1 MSRQGRATSER
12 KAARQSRREILA
24 LSLAA
29 ATFGIALGMSE
40 AEAAEETK
48 GTKGQSGKA
57 SESGKKS
64 GQGPFIKLDRQ
75 APQES
80 QKQSGKGSTS
90 RSSTYL
96 KRSVEEK

>member
-1 MSRQGRATSER
+1 MSRQGKATSER

-48 GTKGQSGKA
+48 GTQKKGEKTNQGNRKS
-57 SESGKKS
+57 S

-96 KRSVEEK
+96 KRSVEE